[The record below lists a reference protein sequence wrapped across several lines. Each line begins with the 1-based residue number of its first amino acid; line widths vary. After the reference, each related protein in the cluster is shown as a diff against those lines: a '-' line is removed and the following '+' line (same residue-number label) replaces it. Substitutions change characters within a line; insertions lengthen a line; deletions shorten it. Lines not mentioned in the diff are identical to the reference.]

1 MNILVVDDETVMVD
15 SLRIGL
21 EGRGYQVFE
30 CNSVTQA
37 LRRLNHGDH
46 KIDMVVT
53 DYLMPTLNGLDLL
66 GAIRERHP
74 TLPVIIMTAYA
85 ETSLVIAALRNH
97 CNSFIEKPFTLDQL
111 VAEIEKVNLYILRN
125 TKSSDLQRVLP
136 RLVHQINNPLTA
148 ISGYAQLISRSLGN
162 GEALQKCSES
172 IMDAVGQ
179 ISLINKDIMNAG
191 RDEENTLDSVELNAL
206 LAGCLEMFQG
216 LFILKGVQVQK
227 KLSEPGLSI
236 QGNRFGLEQVF
247 KNLLLNAID
256 AMDDRIEKKLS
267 ITTTPLP
274 DTAAVEVAIEDTG
287 CGIGQDIVARIFEP
301 YFTAKRN
308 GNGLGL
314 EIVKSVVEKHGG
326 KVFVESMVGI
336 GSKFTVRLPAMQT
349 TEPYMGSGLE
359 VDKSPR

>member
-1 MNILVVDDETVMVD
+1 MKGFIMNILVVDDETVMVD

-37 LRRLNHGDH
+37 LRQLNHGDH
-46 KIDMVVT
+46 KIDMVIT

-66 GAIRERHP
+66 GAIRELYP

-97 CNSFIEKPFTLDQL
+97 CNSFIEKPFSLDQL
-111 VAEIEKVNLYILRN
+111 VGEIEKVKLYILQN
-125 TKSSDLQRVLP
+125 TKSSDLQQVLP

-148 ISGYAQLISRSLGN
+148 ITGYVQLISRNQGK
-162 GEALQKCSES
+162 GAELQRYTEE
-172 IMDAVGQ
+172 ILAAVGK

-191 RDEENTLDSVELNAL
+191 RDEENTSDSVELNAL

-216 LFILKGVQVQK
+216 LFILKGIQVQK
-227 KLSEPGLSI
+227 KLSELGLSI

-247 KNLLLNAID
+247 KNLLLNAVD
-256 AMDDRIEKKLS
+256 AMDDRTDKKLS
-267 ITTTPLP
+267 VTITPLP

-287 CGIGQDIVARIFEP
+287 CGIGQEIVARIFEP
-301 YFTAKRN
+301 YFTAKHD

-314 EIVKSVVEKHGG
+314 EIVKSIVEKHGG
-326 KVFVESMVGI
+326 QVFVESQVGI
-336 GSKFTVRLPAMQT
+336 GSKFCVRLPTIHPA
-349 TEPYMGSGLE
+349 ESRDAALGL
-359 VDKSPR
+359 